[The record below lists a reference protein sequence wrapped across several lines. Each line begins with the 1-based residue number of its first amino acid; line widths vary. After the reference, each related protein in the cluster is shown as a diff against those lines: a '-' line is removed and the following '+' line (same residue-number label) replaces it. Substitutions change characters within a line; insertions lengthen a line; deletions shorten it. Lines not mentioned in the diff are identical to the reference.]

1 MKTKTIRIPFNFTPR
16 PYQVKLYNCIA
27 DGYKRAVTCWHRRA
41 GKDKTMVNIIAKE
54 ALKRVGSYYY
64 FFPSYK
70 QGRKILW
77 DGMDRDGFPF
87 AGHIPKEVREKT
99 NDQEMRIKLKNGSI
113 IQIVGTDDIDAI
125 VGSNPVGCVFS
136 EYALQKPQAWEFIRP
151 IMAENNGWAIF
162 NSTPRGLN
170 HFHEIYQ
177 TALREDD
184 WFSELLTIEDTGI
197 LTEADIQKERDE
209 GMSENLIQQEY
220 YCLFTASAENIL
232 IPLEIVQAATRR
244 INTPAAYQ
252 FAPIVIGAD
261 VARFGDDQSVI
272 YIRQGLHTIDIQ
284 AYRNM
289 DLMVFAEK
297 ISVQIR
303 NHSPQAVF
311 VDSIGVGAG
320 VVDRLRM
327 MGWRNIVEVNAASA
341 SSEPVYKNKRAEM
354 WARTLE
360 WLKSGGD
367 IPNNPQLIIDLTSVE
382 YKYDT
387 ADRLMLEKKE
397 DMKKRGVMSPDIAEA
412 LAVSLAY
419 PVNMIADDGYKEDG
433 YLHYSDQTDTI
444 DPTTAY

>member
-1 MKTKTIRIPFNFTPR
+1 MINI
-16 PYQVKLYNCIA
+16 
-27 DGYKRAVTCWHRRA
+27 
-41 GKDKTMVNIIAKE
+41 MVKE
-54 ALKRVGSYYY
+54 ALKRRGSYYY

-70 QGRKILW
+70 QGRKIIW

-87 AGHIPKEVREKT
+87 AGHIPQEIREKT
-99 NDQEMRIKLKNGSI
+99 NDQEMRIKTKNGSI

-125 VGSNPVGCVFS
+125 VGSNPVGCIFS

-151 IMAENNGWAIF
+151 ILAENEGWAIF

-170 HFHEIYQ
+170 HFHDIYQ
-177 TALREDD
+177 TALREPN
-184 WFSELLTIEDTGI
+184 WFCELLTINDTGV

-220 YCLFTASAENIL
+220 FCSFTASAENIL
-232 IPLEIVQAATRR
+232 IPLEIVNMATKRVNPS
-244 INTPAAYQ
+244 ISYQ

-284 AYRNM
+284 AYRNL
-289 DLMVFAEK
+289 DLMTFAEK
-297 ISVQIR
+297 ISINIR
-303 NHSPQAVF
+303 NYSPQAVF

-320 VVDRLRM
+320 VVDRLRQV
-327 MGWRNIVEVNAASA
+327 GWTNIIEVNVANA
-341 SSEPVYKNKRAEM
+341 SSDAKYKNKRAEM
-354 WARTLE
+354 WVRTLD

-382 YKYDT
+382 YKYDA
-387 ADRLMLEKKE
+387 ADRLLLEKKE

-412 LAVSLAY
+412 LALTHAY
-419 PVNMIADDGYKEDG
+419 PVNMIVNED
-433 YLHYSDQTDTI
+433 YLEPDNDYNQTDTV
-444 DPTTAY
+444 DGVTGY